1 MKKILKFS
9 ANMCGACR
17 RYEKTFEAIKY
28 ELPDYEFIA
37 YDNNLNVDKFM
48 EYNITGIP
56 TTAIIENGVEIKRKE
71 GYMTV
76 EELQKFISNEEL

>member
-28 ELPDYEFIA
+28 ELPDYEFIN
-37 YDNNLNVDKFM
+37 YDIDQNRDKFE
-48 EYNITGIP
+48 EYQVTGMP
-56 TTAIIENGVEIKRKE
+56 TTIVIENGVEKKRIE

-76 EELQKFISNEEL
+76 EELNKFVFNEKL

>member
-9 ANMCGACR
+9 ANMCGACT
-17 RYEKTFEAIKY
+17 RYEKTFEAIKH
-28 ELPDYEFIA
+28 ELPGYEFIA